1 MSLRSV
7 RFAATP
13 VATLLRLVLPR
24 LLPVVAATLI
34 LAPSAPAQQTYTPQ
48 SASSLSVTFSME
60 RVGSGRVMLFGDVRN
75 GSSSSYERVV
85 LLAEGLDEQGVVV
98 SRGRAYVTG
107 VVPGRGTAPFE
118 CRIPSGG
125 REKRFRI
132 TVEAYQ
138 IAGQSP

>member
-1 MSLRSV
+1 MIPRSV
-7 RFAATP
+7 RVAA
-13 VATLLRLVLPR
+13 VLFATLV
-24 LLPVVAATLI
+24 
-34 LAPSAPAQQTYTPQ
+34 LAPPTFAQTYSPQ
-48 SASSLSVTFSME
+48 SAAGLSVTFSVE
-60 RVGSGRVMLFGDVRN
+60 RVGSGRVILFGDVRN

-85 LLAEGLDEQGVVV
+85 LLAEGLDEQGAVV
-98 SRGRAYVTG
+98 SRGRAYVNG

-125 REKRFRI
+125 REKRFRV

>member
-1 MSLRSV
+1 MSPRSV
-7 RFAATP
+7 GSAAP
-13 VATLLRLVLPR
+13 VVAMLLSVMLSVLLSVVVATLV
-24 LLPVVAATLI
+24 
-34 LAPSAPAQQTYTPQ
+34 LAPPAPAQTYTPQ
-48 SASSLSVTFSME
+48 SASALSVTFSVE
-60 RVGSGRVMLFGDVRN
+60 RVGSGRVILFGDVRN

-98 SRGRAYVTG
+98 SRGRAYVSG

-118 CRIPSGG
+118 CRVPSGG
-125 REKRFRI
+125 REKRFRV

>member
-1 MSLRSV
+1 M
-7 RFAATP
+7 TP
-13 VATLLRLVLPR
+13 RAVF
-24 LLPVVAATLI
+24 LI
-34 LAPSAPAQQTYTPQ
+34 LGLALGAALLTSPARAQQTYTPQ
-48 SASSLSVTFSME
+48 SASALTVTFSME
-60 RVGSGRVMLFGDVRN
+60 RVGSGRIILFGDVRN
-75 GSSSSYERVV
+75 GSSQSYERVV
-85 LLAEGLDEQGVVV
+85 LLAEGLDEQGAVV

-125 REKRFRI
+125 REKRFRV

>member
-1 MSLRSV
+1 MIPRSV
-7 RFAATP
+7 RFAATLAP
-13 VATLLRLVLPR
+13 AALSTAVLIVTLALAAPR
-24 LLPVVAATLI
+24 LG
-34 LAPSAPAQQTYTPQ
+34 APASAQTYAPQ
-48 SASSLSVTFSME
+48 SASALSVTFSIE
-60 RVGSGRVMLFGDVRN
+60 RVGSGRVILFGDVRN

-85 LLAEGLDEQGVVV
+85 LLAEGLDEQGAVV

-107 VVPGRGTAPFE
+107 AVPGRGSAPFE

-125 REKRFRI
+125 REKRFRV

>member
-1 MSLRSV
+1 MIPHSIRST
-7 RFAATP
+7 AAVI
-13 VATLLRLVLPR
+13 VALALGGPLLV
-24 LLPVVAATLI
+24 
-34 LAPSAPAQQTYTPQ
+34 APAFAQTYAPQ
-48 SASSLSVTFSME
+48 SASALTVTFSME
-60 RVGSGRVMLFGDVRN
+60 RVGSGRVIIFGDVRN

-98 SRGRAYVTG
+98 SRGRAYVNG
-107 VVPGRGTAPFE
+107 AVPGRGTAPFE

-125 REKRFRI
+125 REKRFRV

>member
-1 MSLRSV
+1 MIPRSIRSTAAV
-7 RFAATP
+7 IVAFALGGP
-13 VATLLRLVLPR
+13 LLVA
-24 LLPVVAATLI
+24 
-34 LAPSAPAQQTYTPQ
+34 LAFAQTYAPQ
-48 SASSLSVTFSME
+48 SASALSVTFSME
-60 RVGSGRVMLFGDVRN
+60 RVGSGRVILFGDVRN

-98 SRGRAYVTG
+98 SRGRAYVNG
-107 VVPGRGTAPFE
+107 AVPGRGTAPFE

-125 REKRFRI
+125 REKRFRV

>member
-1 MSLRSV
+1 MSPRPV
-7 RFAATP
+7 RFASTL
-13 VATLLRLVLPR
+13 VAR
-24 LLPVVAATLI
+24 LLPVVVAALI
-34 LAPSAPAQQTYTPQ
+34 LAPSAPAQTFTPQ
-48 SASSLSVTFSME
+48 SASSLSVTFSVE

-98 SRGRAYVTG
+98 SRGRAYVSG
-107 VVPGRGTAPFE
+107 VVPGRSTAPFE

-125 REKRFRI
+125 REKRFRV

-138 IAGQSP
+138 LAGQSP

>member
-1 MSLRSV
+1 MIPRSV
-7 RFAATP
+7 RFAATLAAAALI
-13 VATLLRLVLPR
+13 VTLALAAPR
-24 LLPVVAATLI
+24 LA
-34 LAPSAPAQQTYTPQ
+34 APAFAQTYAPQ
-48 SASSLSVTFSME
+48 SASALSVTFSME
-60 RVGSGRVMLFGDVRN
+60 RVGSGRVILFGDVRN

-107 VVPGRGTAPFE
+107 AVPGRGSAPFE

-125 REKRFRI
+125 REKRFRV

>member
-1 MSLRSV
+1 
-7 RFAATP
+7 
-13 VATLLRLVLPR
+13 
-24 LLPVVAATLI
+24 VVAATLI
-34 LAPSAPAQQTYTPQ
+34 LASSAPAQQTYTPQ
-48 SASSLSVTFSME
+48 SASSLSVTFSVE

-75 GSSSSYERVV
+75 GSSSAYERVV

-125 REKRFRI
+125 REKRFRV

>member
-1 MSLRSV
+1 MIPRSV
-7 RFAATP
+7 RSA
-13 VATLLRLVLPR
+13 ATLLVALALGA
-24 LLPVVAATLI
+24 PV
-34 LAPSAPAQQTYTPQ
+34 LAPPALAQTYTPQ
-48 SASSLSVTFSME
+48 SAAALSVTFSVE
-60 RVGSGRVMLFGDVRN
+60 RVGSGRVFLFGDVRN

-85 LLAEGLDEQGVVV
+85 LLAEGLDEQGAVV
-98 SRGRAYVTG
+98 SRGRSYVSG

-125 REKRFRI
+125 REKRFRV

>member
-1 MSLRSV
+1 MIPHSIRSTSAV
-7 RFAATP
+7 IVALALGGPLLVALAFA
-13 VATLLRLVLPR
+13 
-24 LLPVVAATLI
+24 
-34 LAPSAPAQQTYTPQ
+34 QTYAPQ
-48 SASSLSVTFSME
+48 SASALSVTFSME
-60 RVGSGRVMLFGDVRN
+60 RVGSGRVILFGDVRN

-107 VVPGRGTAPFE
+107 AVPGRGSAPFE

-125 REKRFRI
+125 REKRFRV